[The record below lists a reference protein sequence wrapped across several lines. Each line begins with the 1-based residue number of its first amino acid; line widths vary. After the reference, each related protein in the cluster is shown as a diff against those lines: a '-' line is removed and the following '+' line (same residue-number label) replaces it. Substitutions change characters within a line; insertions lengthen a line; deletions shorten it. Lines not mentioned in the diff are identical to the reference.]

1 MNVPKFPYWFV
12 LHHFFLCIDQT
23 LVEHNNLKG
32 RIQVIPGR
40 VEEVHVPEQVDI
52 IISEPMGYMLFN
64 ERMLETYIHAR
75 VSYTTFHIHGLQLAN

>member
-1 MNVPKFPYWFV
+1 MTWFIAQHRPVDNSTV
-12 LHHFFLCIDQT
+12 LPRQITIIELTSGFSFQT
-23 LVEHNNLKG
+23 LVEHNKLSG

-52 IISEPMGYMLFN
+52 IISEPMGYMLYN

-75 VSYTTFHIHGLQLAN
+75 VS